1 MPGGHRNMYYLTG
14 LPRWM
19 RFGYSPGW
27 GGMPPGATY
36 LTTGQWPTPQA
47 QDYWQAMQSGQ
58 ATYPQYGQTAPPY
71 YPGFQPPEGPMMTP
85 EQELNLLKNQAD
97 FLKQQLEQIDTRV
110 KELEEESK

>member
-1 MPGGHRNMYYLTG
+1 MLGGHRNMYYLTG
-14 LPRWM
+14 LPGWM

-47 QDYWQAMQSGQ
+47 QAYWQAMQSGQ
-58 ATYPQYGQTAPPY
+58 ATYPQYGPTTPPY
-71 YPGFQPPEGPMMTP
+71 YPGFQPSAGPMMTS

-97 FLKQQLEQIDTRV
+97 FLKQQLEQIDIRV